1 LKVQKTISFFL
12 NHIPIFVLD
21 CLRAVISLVPYNPNI
36 TVPMKIKRSEDW
48 SISSSLKLYCSKS
61 LVTIE
66 KWTVQACLNPLC
78 SVQEQLNQSLPST
91 ALGELYIPART
102 LKYGLY
108 QMNLIVT
115 MQAAPQWVSSAI
127 TYVKIIPSPITV
139 RLVQFGPA
147 MITRGQQQILTLD
160 PGRFSIDPDE
170 ANFSSNVNISS
181 ITHET

>member
-1 LKVQKTISFFL
+1 
-12 NHIPIFVLD
+12 
-21 CLRAVISLVPYNPNI
+21 VIALVPYNTNI
-36 TVPMKIKRSEDW
+36 TIPLEVKRSEDW
-48 SISSSLKLYCSKS
+48 SISSSIELHCSKS
-61 LVTIE
+61 LEAIEQWTIE
-66 KWTVQACLNPLC
+66 ACLNPLC
-78 SVQEQLNQSLPST
+78 SIQEQLTQSLPSM
-91 ALGELYIPART
+91 ALSELYISGQT
-102 LKYGLY
+102 LQYGLY
-108 QMNLIVT
+108 RMNLTVT
-115 MQAAPQWVSSAI
+115 MQAAPQWISSAI